1 VRDDIFNGVQKHFSA
16 LKVPRQCPLFLLV
29 EIRLREGKA
38 LESEK
43 GKEL

>member
-1 VRDDIFNGVQKHFSA
+1 MGIQKYFPA

-29 EIRLREGKA
+29 EICLREGKA

-43 GKEL
+43 GV